1 MIPTDPTDKQ
11 EIYSWLVNIL
21 NEMFELDKARITLEA
36 NLYSDLDIDSI
47 DAVDLAV
54 KLKQLTGKRLEPEVF
69 KSVRTVQ
76 DIVDALSGLLHK
88 KQRVSRPDHLRRAHR
103 SDLSI
108 GRMARRGTGG
118 TTPDGRAF
126 GAGRAYPMAPTVLRL
141 RVPLVAGRDIDISD
155 RGHLGER
162 FAATE
167 TLSGAGERS
176 SAGDVHI

>member
-1 MIPTDPTDKQ
+1 MIPTDPNNKQ

-76 DIVDALSGLLHK
+76 DIVDALSGLLQK
-88 KQRVSRPDHLRRAHR
+88 
-103 SDLSI
+103 
-108 GRMARRGTGG
+108 
-118 TTPDGRAF
+118 
-126 GAGRAYPMAPTVLRL
+126 
-141 RVPLVAGRDIDISD
+141 
-155 RGHLGER
+155 
-162 FAATE
+162 
-167 TLSGAGERS
+167 
-176 SAGDVHI
+176 

>member
-76 DIVDALSGLLHK
+76 DVVDALSGLLQK
-88 KQRVSRPDHLRRAHR
+88 
-103 SDLSI
+103 
-108 GRMARRGTGG
+108 
-118 TTPDGRAF
+118 
-126 GAGRAYPMAPTVLRL
+126 
-141 RVPLVAGRDIDISD
+141 
-155 RGHLGER
+155 
-162 FAATE
+162 
-167 TLSGAGERS
+167 
-176 SAGDVHI
+176 